1 VISFHRAVHRLVR
14 DIPRGR
20 VVTYGQIAGILGAP
34 RAARA
39 VGYAMRHCP
48 PGVPWHRVVNARG
61 AISRR
66 PNAGGML
73 TQRLLLE
80 QEGVPVRRGRIL
92 RLERHRWPGPLRA
105 RRPAASSGQA
115 RGGRRERAASGTRT
129 MSHLELPEA
138 PRAKA
143 PRGRVEA

>member
-1 VISFHRAVHRLVR
+1 VISFRRAVHRLVR

-20 VVTYGQIAGILGAP
+20 VLTYGQIAGVLGAP

-48 PGVPWHRVVNARG
+48 PGIPWHRVVNAKG

-73 TQRLLLE
+73 TQRVLLE
-80 QEGVPVRRGRIL
+80 QEGVPVRRGRVL
-92 RLERHRWPGPLRA
+92 HLERHRWQGPRGA
-105 RRPAASSGQA
+105 RRPPASIGPS
-115 RGGRRERAASGTRT
+115 RSGRRARAASGGRT
-129 MSHLELPEA
+129 LADLGLPEA

-143 PRGRVEA
+143 PRERVGA

>member
-1 VISFHRAVHRLVR
+1 VISFHRFVHRLVR
-14 DIPRGR
+14 GIPRGR

-48 PGVPWHRVVNARG
+48 PGVPWHRVVNAKG

-92 RLERHRWPGPLRA
+92 RLEHHRWQGPRGA
-105 RRPAASSGQA
+105 RRPAASRGRA
-115 RGGRRERAASGTRT
+115 RGGRRDREASGAR
-129 MSHLELPEA
+129 SVNDLGPPEA
-138 PRAKA
+138 PRARA
-143 PRGRVEA
+143 ARGQVET